1 MEKHNNEHFLP
12 GMGYESRWI
21 EDESNVILTFQELRD
36 RISEISGWII
46 LMEGPTGCGKSLLIR
61 GLREKM
67 PDQIAVFSSE
77 SIAEYCDWKYIP
89 WKPNNYVGDAPD
101 GYDVVCIEDIDLI
114 RGHHVTS
121 VSKLILDL
129 VSEGKTVVV
138 NGIDC
143 CNRVP
148 ELFHNLRHLLHIFR
162 FVQDHLS

>member
-1 MEKHNNEHFLP
+1 MEKHNNEHYLP

-77 SIAEYCDWKYIP
+77 SIVEYCDWKYIT
-89 WKPNNYVGDAPD
+89 WKP
-101 GYDVVCIEDIDLI
+101 GYYAGNTPEDFDIVCIEDVDFL
-114 RGHHVTS
+114 RSTNQQT
-121 VSKLILDL
+121 L
-129 VSEGKTVVV
+129 VSVLVRELISADKTVIL
-138 NGIDC
+138 NGIEC
-143 CNRVP
+143 SKRVP
-148 ELFHNLRHLLHIFR
+148 ELLHNLQHCLHVFR
-162 FVQDHLS
+162 FVEK